1 MLSLERAAWSFRVLP
16 GDAVVSGQHQT
27 TNILNRLYAGLELRL
42 PVTSSTC
49 RFRPFPI
56 ATGLGKVCDVA
67 DVDVSFEPA
76 QWSF

>member
-16 GDAVVSGQHQT
+16 GDAVVSVQHQT

-56 ATGLGKVCDVA
+56 ATGLGKNCDVA